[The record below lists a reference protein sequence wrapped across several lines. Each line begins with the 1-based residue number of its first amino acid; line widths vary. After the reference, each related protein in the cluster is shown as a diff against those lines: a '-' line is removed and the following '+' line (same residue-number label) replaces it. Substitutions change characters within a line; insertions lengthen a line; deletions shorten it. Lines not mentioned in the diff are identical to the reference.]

1 MIQTALLILLF
12 SFSIFATVPENFSF
26 TPYGMAQY
34 RLRYDFLS
42 VKDDGKSTSS
52 GNYSNT
58 IGYKVGLKA
67 LINSQVDFQFE
78 IGNDWSSTEAVSVD
92 NSNITNHR
100 TYLYPYFS
108 LAFVRWDP
116 GYMHI
121 QAGRIPIK
129 GTPVTDIL
137 GVSVQRSN
145 SGKTIR
151 YESCSHQPWATS
163 TNGTMDGLRIGAP
176 ISKKEFKLEVEL
188 FTTVITQRTAPL
200 SEDFMKNADGVMI
213 MMEFPMSYKGL
224 TLLPQFI
231 AIPYRKY
238 DKIAKEKD
246 HELMGGLQGDIKIN
260 QAFSLRFGYG
270 FAVFY
275 QNVLSDSSSVKD
287 EAVRQV
293 GMNGGVGSSLEL
305 GPGKLDLDL
314 KIGSD
319 DDRKTKK
326 DKQIFPYIE
335 TLYTWNL
342 NKHFS
347 IKPRLRIFI
356 TTTETEKTTVKSRPE
371 LIFNG
376 SF

>member
-1 MIQTALLILLF
+1 MIRTALMILFF
-12 SFSIFATVPENFSF
+12 SFSVLAALPENFSL

-34 RLRYDFLS
+34 RLRYEFLS
-42 VKDDGKSTSS
+42 VKSEGESASS

-67 LINSQVDFQFE
+67 SVNSEVDFQFE
-78 IGNDWSSTEAVSVD
+78 IGNDWGSTETVSAD
-92 NSNITNHR
+92 NSNMTNNR
-100 TYLYPYFS
+100 ANLYPYFS
-108 LAFVRWDP
+108 LAFVRWNP

-129 GTPVTDIL
+129 GTSATDIL
-137 GVSVQRSN
+137 GISLQRSN
-145 SGKTIR
+145 NGKKIR
-151 YESCSHQPWATS
+151 YESCSHQPWVAS
-163 TNGTMDGLRIGAP
+163 TNGTMDGLMIGAP
-176 ISKKEFKLEVEL
+176 ISKKEFKLGVDL
-188 FTTVITQRTAPL
+188 FTTVIAQRTAPL
-200 SEDFMKNADGVMI
+200 SEDFLKNADGVMVMLEI
-213 MMEFPMSYKGL
+213 PMSYKGL

-231 AIPYRKY
+231 AIPYRNY

-246 HELMGGLQGDIKIN
+246 HELMGGLQGDMKIS
-260 QAFSLRFGYG
+260 QGFSLRFGYG

-275 QNVLSDSSSVKD
+275 QNVISDSSSIKDVAVKQI
-287 EAVRQV
+287 A
-293 GMNGGVGSSLEL
+293 MNGGVGTSLEL
-305 GPGKLDLDL
+305 GPGKLDLDF

-319 DDRKTKK
+319 DDQKAQL

-335 TLYTWNL
+335 TLYTWAL

-347 IKPRLRIFI
+347 IRPRLRFFI